1 MSWFKRILSVVDKPK
16 KAVVRS
22 ERAEELRWKDA
33 GRELASAGV
42 IAPDEPLV
50 TDGREVYE
58 NVEGQLFLIL
68 NDEAQAVESG
78 EPLCVNF
85 HLGLVHP
92 RTGEY
97 MEFGLPTDTMA
108 VSDLGGFVDV
118 SLGYGSS
125 PRDIAE
131 ALVKAEPQF
140 LGVDF
145 LASAPHAMNFVYNL
159 RIGKP
164 ANIKPKEFSEAASKL
179 ISQNLKAWSVD
190 CVFDVVEHEVTYGT
204 DEGLSLE
211 SDARCFKGWC
221 GVQFKGGVWNAV
233 FFVGDPHA
241 GTTGF
246 CVGSGTGGY
255 ESCGSSDEATAYQY
269 FDSVPVGAG
278 FTGGLVYQHR
288 ISDRVIQDS
297 EGTYWAQVLYSAS
310 R

>member
-22 ERAEELRWKDA
+22 ECAEELRWKDA

-118 SLGYGSS
+118 SL
-125 PRDIAE
+125 
-131 ALVKAEPQF
+131 
-140 LGVDF
+140 LG
-145 LASAPHAMNFVYNL
+145 MGL
-159 RIGKP
+159 R
-164 ANIKPKEFSEAASKL
+164 
-179 ISQNLKAWSVD
+179 
-190 CVFDVVEHEVTYGT
+190 
-204 DEGLSLE
+204 
-211 SDARCFKGWC
+211 
-221 GVQFKGGVWNAV
+221 
-233 FFVGDPHA
+233 
-241 GTTGF
+241 
-246 CVGSGTGGY
+246 
-255 ESCGSSDEATAYQY
+255 
-269 FDSVPVGAG
+269 
-278 FTGGLVYQHR
+278 
-288 ISDRVIQDS
+288 RVILRRR
-297 EGTYWAQVLYSAS
+297 W
-310 R
+310 

>member
-1 MSWFKRILSVVDKPK
+1 MSVVDKSK
-16 KAVVRS
+16 KTVARS
-22 ERAEELRWKDA
+22 ERVEALRWKDA
-33 GRELASAGV
+33 GGELASAAA

-50 TDGREVYE
+50 TDGRVVYE
-58 NVEGQLFLIL
+58 NVQGQLFLIL
-68 NDEAQAVESG
+68 NDESQAVESG

-85 HLGLVHP
+85 HVGFEHP

-108 VSDLGGFVDV
+108 VSDLGGCVDV

-145 LASAPHAMNFVYNL
+145 LASTPQAMNLVYNL

-190 CVFDVVEHEVTYGT
+190 CVFDVVEHEVTHGT
-204 DEGLSLE
+204 DEGLSLDP
-211 SDARCFKGWC
+211 DARCFKGWC
-221 GVQFKGGVWNAV
+221 GVQFKGGVWSAV
-233 FFVGDPHA
+233 FSLVTLTQEPR
-241 GTTGF
+241 
-246 CVGSGTGGY
+246 GS
-255 ESCGSSDEATAYQY
+255 
-269 FDSVPVGAG
+269 V
-278 FTGGLVYQHR
+278 
-288 ISDRVIQDS
+288 
-297 EGTYWAQVLYSAS
+297 
-310 R
+310 